1 MNQTL
6 RRLREGGGSRASA
19 NDDGRNGLMSV
30 NIHEHMQRETSKS
43 KTSKQRRNGNGKR
56 DFLRAGFALISIVVI
71 SIFAGYNLNNNMY
84 HKTDRESPGNHHQNL
99 SHKNLKSPPLKKASY
114 GLDLDD
120 NKTKHS
126 VDNKKQEQV
135 RQCAFRTSPP
145 HRYYYSD
152 PTHKLPGFLAD
163 STYIRGIAPTI
174 LDADP
179 AKKICIDQPWEKER
193 FDGRLPFSD
202 GFNPSLLA
210 VHAPHPMIDL
220 YGKEAARSMMF
231 LAFLRFSGS
240 SCSYRDDNEM
250 KEKFNISSHSF
261 PGVRNVITI
270 LDSNF
275 EWVDQSPILVEL
287 DADFGIDGGEQ
298 GWWGGT
304 LTKMERLSY
313 EGKYKFA
320 HVARFLE
327 DIKAFVHQGEVWISY
342 LGQDYGYNGNLV
354 LNKVHFDV
362 APWDRSRI
370 FIYIKASEAIVIC
383 CGRNVAFFS
392 DVDDKLKGVSWVD
405 PLTVQVIEPGTRLA
419 SKNENSSE
427 IHGTSDK
434 MVHLPSSSEL
444 LGIAHFHRPKHRQG
458 SFCWEDEEQESCN
471 YAQFGHHYTHVLY
484 TISDKAPHFLRRVS
498 NEFMLPLHDTEKKNN
513 AHIIQYASGLS
524 IIGNTLVISYGIN
537 DCEPAIIQLPVA
549 KLETLL
555 LDDLP
560 RGTEVRDL
568 MYNLEPN

>member
-135 RQCAFRTSPP
+135 RQCAFRTYPP

-202 GFNPSLLA
+202 GFNPSLVTHVPRHVMALF
-210 VHAPHPMIDL
+210 
-220 YGKEAARSMMF
+220 GKEAAQGMF
-231 LAFLRFSGS
+231 LVFMRLGDSLCA
-240 SCSYRDDNEM
+240 YRDSDET
-250 KEKFNISSHSF
+250 KEKYNISSHDI
-261 PGVRNVITI
+261 PNGVPNVAMI

-275 EWVDQSPILVEL
+275 ERVDQSAVQVEL
-287 DADFGIDGGEQ
+287 DADFGVGEADGGI
-298 GWWGGT
+298 T
-304 LTKMERLSY
+304 DVTKMQRLSY
-313 EGKYKFA
+313 EGKHKFA
-320 HVARFLE
+320 HEARNLE
-327 DIKAFVHQGEVWISY
+327 DMKAFMHHGEVWISY
-342 LGQDYGYNGNLV
+342 YGPDYGYNGNLV
-354 LNKVHFDV
+354 LNKVHFDLS
-362 APWDRSRI
+362 PRDRSR
-370 FIYIKASEAIVIC
+370 FYVYIKASEAQVIC

-392 DVDDKLKGVSWVD
+392 DVDGKLKGVSWVD

-419 SKNENSSE
+419 NRLSTGSSSM
-427 IHGTSDK
+427 IHGTNDK
-434 MVHLPSSSEL
+434 MVHLTSSSEF
-444 LGIAHFHRPKHRQG
+444 LGIAHFHRPKHKHTPC
-458 SFCWEDEEQESCN
+458 SEDEKQETCN
-471 YAQFGHHYTHVLY
+471 HAEYGHH
-484 TISDKAPHFLRRVS
+484 
-498 NEFMLPLHDTEKKNN
+498 
-513 AHIIQYASGLS
+513 
-524 IIGNTLVISYGIN
+524 
-537 DCEPAIIQLPVA
+537 
-549 KLETLL
+549 
-555 LDDLP
+555 
-560 RGTEVRDL
+560 
-568 MYNLEPN
+568 